1 MHIPETS
8 GLWSTQFP
16 LRFFQVPTIMILL
29 NLKEWIV
36 AGNGF
41 KSPALNCKVYHLR
54 SGNFR
59 IKISPKLVRMF

>member
-1 MHIPETS
+1 
-8 GLWSTQFP
+8 
-16 LRFFQVPTIMILL
+16 MILL

-59 IKISPKLVRMF
+59 IKVSPKLVRMF